1 MWCLALISLESD
13 RAVELRLGGIGGA
26 PVVWCSSALL
36 LVGGTRLTW
45 WLGVVSLG
53 VFSSAGLPVPLGVV
67 LRVGG
72 PVLWSHVVEGVGWG
86 GVDEP
91 LLVCWF
97 GPGRR
102 VPAC

>member
-1 MWCLALISLESD
+1 M
-13 RAVELRLGGIGGA
+13 
-26 PVVWCSSALL
+26 VWCSSALL
-36 LVGGTRLTW
+36 LVGETRLTW

-86 GVDEP
+86 GVDSPFWSAGWVRDVECLEKGLRLVLRMCP
-91 LLVCWF
+91 LGV
-97 GPGRR
+97 
-102 VPAC
+102 